1 MGLDIGSTTVKAVVL
16 DESGR
21 MCYSKYE
28 RHNARVPQTL
38 AEVFGEIG
46 ERLKD
51 GRFSLTVTGSVG
63 LGVAERSKID
73 FIQEVVASTAYV
85 RRYHPSTATVIDIG
99 GEDAKV
105 VFINDGGAPDM
116 RMNGNCAGGTGAFI
130 DQMAVLLNT
139 TPEGL
144 DELARNSSHIYP
156 IASRCGVFAKTDIQ
170 NLVAKN
176 ATREDIAASIFHAVA
191 VQTVVT
197 LSHGCD
203 IRTPVL
209 FCGGPLAFLPS
220 LRKAFVDYLHLS
232 EEEVVMPSDAQ
243 LLPAWGAAIMARS
256 ERRLTARE
264 WNDLIAGDA
273 PNGMRSYDSLQPI
286 FGSDGELASWRE
298 AKNSHLMVPAPLHAG
313 RMEMLLGIDSGSTT
327 TKIVAIDRDKHL
339 LFSYYTPND
348 GNPIAAV
355 ERGLRR
361 LAEECAAAGTDPVVC
376 GGCSTGYGEDLIKA
390 AFRLD
395 YGIIETI
402 AHYIA
407 AREIT
412 PDVSFILDIGGQ
424 DIKAIFVDRGVL
436 TRMEI
441 NEACSSGCGSFIETF
456 AKSLGYSV
464 ADFAALACTAEF
476 PCDLGTRCTVFMNSK
491 VKQVLREGASIA
503 DIAAGL
509 SYSVVKNCL
518 YKVLKFRSADE
529 LGERV
534 VVQGGTMRN
543 DAVVRAFERLT
554 EREVFRSERPE
565 LMGAFG
571 CALYARDRAVT
582 GVALDEI
589 LEAASYTSR
598 TMQCHGCENGCM
610 VTRYRFANGNDYFS
624 GNKCERHFSN
634 RGDSDLQGRNAYA
647 EKLHL
652 LFDRPECRD
661 GRLTVGIPRCLNLY
675 EEYPFW
681 HTLLYNC
688 GIRVVLSEA
697 SNMASYENNV
707 RKVMSDNICFPAKL
721 VHSHIAALAERG
733 VDRILMP
740 YVIYER
746 MEDNRAVNSY
756 NCPIVSG
763 YSDVVRSVENL
774 SVPLDT
780 PTVSF
785 RSERLLRRQCV
796 EYLRT
801 LGVDRVTA
809 LRAFRLALAEYHA
822 FSCKIKAVDEEI
834 VSRSHE
840 AGRLTII
847 LAGRPYHAD
856 PLIQHKLSDMIA
868 SMGVDLI
875 TDDIVR
881 GEQIDTVDTHFV
893 SQWAYP
899 NRILRAAEW
908 CVRQGS
914 DVQLVQMTSFGCGP
928 DALLTDEVR
937 DLLGRYG
944 KSFALLK
951 IDDVSNIGSLKLRVR
966 SLIESLKLGHCR
978 RTETRPFVTTPVFD
992 EKDRHRKILIP
1003 FFTPFISPLIPHIVA
1018 RAGYDV
1024 ESLPASSAYTA
1035 EMGLKYANNEIC
1047 YPATLIVGDM
1057 IAALQSGRYDV
1068 SHTAVAISQ
1077 TGGQCRASNYIS
1089 LIKKAL
1095 VEAGF
1100 ADVPVI
1106 SVSPGSGLKNAQPG
1120 FRIPWRKLLR
1130 SAVGA
1135 VIFTDCLARLYY
1147 PAAVRETEA
1156 GSAAALRDKY
1166 MDEAVKIIR
1175 DRSEGRQIASFRDL
1189 LSCAAEE
1196 FSRIVPT
1203 GVDRPKVGIVGE
1215 IYLKFNPFAQKGLTE
1230 WLVEQKIEVVSP
1242 VLADFFMQGF
1252 VNRDVKLRTG
1262 LEKSRIPDWL
1272 MRRVFAWMQ
1281 GIIDSYNAAASRF
1294 EYFRPLGNIYHEAAA
1309 ASKIISL
1316 NARFGEGWLLPGEI
1330 ATFAMD
1336 GVNNVVSL
1344 QPFGCIANHIVAK
1357 GVEKRIKTLYPQMNL
1372 LSLDFDGSVSDVNIT
1387 NRLLL
1392 FIYNLKKGE
1401 RQGK

>member
-16 DESGR
+16 DDAGHV
-21 MCYSKYE
+21 CYSKYE
-28 RHNARVPQTL
+28 RHNAHVPQTL
-38 AEVFGEIG
+38 AAVFAEIG

-51 GRFSLTVTGSVG
+51 GRMRLNVTGSVG
-63 LGVAERSKID
+63 LGIAERSKID

-85 RRYHPSTATVIDIG
+85 KRYYPAAATIIDIG

-105 VFINDGGAPDM
+105 VFLNDGGAPDM

-144 DELARNSSHIYP
+144 DELARNATHIYP

-170 NLVAKN
+170 NLAAKN
-176 ATREDIAASIFHAVA
+176 ASREDLAASIFHAVA

-220 LRKAFVDYLHLS
+220 LRKAFIDYLHLTD
-232 EEEVVMPSDAQ
+232 EQVVVPSDAQ
-243 LLPAWGAAIMARS
+243 LLPAWGAALMAQG
-256 ERRLTARE
+256 EQCMTAAE
-264 WNDLIAGDA
+264 WNAHIAENA
-273 PNGMRSYDSLQPI
+273 PHGMRSYASLPPI
-286 FGSDGELASWRE
+286 FPNGEELEAWR
-298 AKNSHLMVPAPLHAG
+298 KSKGNHLMAPAPLHAG
-313 RMEMLLGIDSGSTT
+313 RMEMFLGIDSGSTT
-327 TKIVAIDRDKHL
+327 TKIVAMDRDKHL
-339 LFSYYTPND
+339 LFSYYTPNE
-348 GNPIAAV
+348 GNPVAAV
-355 ERGLRR
+355 ERGLRK
-361 LAEECAAAGTDPVVC
+361 LLEDCADAGTEPVIC

-390 AFRLD
+390 AFHLD

-456 AKSLGYSV
+456 AKSLGYKVSE
-464 ADFAALACTAEF
+464 FAALACTAEF

-529 LGERV
+529 LGDRV

-554 EREVFRSERPE
+554 DREVFRSERPE

-571 CALYARDRAVT
+571 CALYACDRAVE
-582 GVALDEI
+582 GAP
-589 LEAASYTSR
+589 LESLVDAASYTSQ
-598 TMQCHGCENGCM
+598 TIQCHGCENQCM
-610 VTRYRFANGNDYFS
+610 VTRYRFANGNSYFS

-634 RGDSDLQGRNAYA
+634 RGSYDVQGSNAYA

-652 LFDRPECRD
+652 LFDRPERRD
-661 GRLTVGIPRCLNLY
+661 GRMTIGIPRCLNMY

-697 SNMASYENNV
+697 SNMAAYENNV

-721 VHSHIAALAERG
+721 VHSHIATLAAQG

-746 MEDNRAVNSY
+746 SEDSKAVNSY

-763 YSDVVRSVENL
+763 YSDVVRSVEKL
-774 SVPLDT
+774 PVPLDT

-785 RSERLLRRQCV
+785 RSEKLLRRQCV
-796 EYLRT
+796 DYLRT
-801 LGVDRVTA
+801 LGVDRKTA
-809 LRAFRLALAEYHA
+809 VKAFRLALNEYRS
-822 FSCKIKAVDEEI
+822 FTRRMKAADENI
-834 VSRSHE
+834 VAASRA
-840 AGRLTII
+840 AGRLTIV

-868 SMGVDLI
+868 SMGVDVI

-881 GEQIDTVDTHFV
+881 DEQIEIGDTHFV

-914 DVQLVQMTSFGCGP
+914 DVQFVQMTSFGCGP

-978 RTETRPFVTTPVFD
+978 RSETRPFVTTPVFG

-1018 RAGYDV
+1018 RAGYEV

-1057 IAALQSGRYDV
+1057 ITALQSGRYDIEN
-1068 SHTAVAISQ
+1068 TAVAISQ

-1095 VEAGF
+1095 VEAGY
-1100 ADVPVI
+1100 ANVPVI
-1106 SVSPGSGLKNAQPG
+1106 SVAPGSGLKNDQPG
-1120 FRIPWRKLLR
+1120 FKIPWRKLLR
-1130 SAVGA
+1130 SAVGS

-1147 PAAVRETEA
+1147 PAAARETTPGA
-1156 GSAAALRDKY
+1156 AAALRDKY
-1166 MDEAVKIIR
+1166 MAEAVKIIR
-1175 DRSEGRQIASFRDL
+1175 ERSEGRQIASFRDL
-1189 LSCAAEE
+1189 LVRAAGE
-1196 FSRIVPT
+1196 FSHIVPS

-1215 IYLKFNPFAQKGLTE
+1215 IYLKFNPFAQKGLTD

-1272 MRRVFAWMQ
+1272 MRRIFAWMQ
-1281 GIIDSYNAAASRF
+1281 GIIDSYNAAASSF

-1330 ATFAMD
+1330 ATFAAS

-1392 FIYNLKKGE
+1392 FIDNLKKG
-1401 RQGK
+1401 GSDAK

>member
-16 DESGR
+16 DDAGNV
-21 MCYSKYE
+21 CYSAYE
-28 RHNARVPQTL
+28 RHNAHVPQTL
-38 AEVFGEIG
+38 AALFGQIG
-46 ERLKD
+46 EHLAGARL
-51 GRFSLTVTGSVG
+51 SLKVTGSVG
-63 LGVAERSKID
+63 LGVAERSRIG
-73 FIQEVVASTAYV
+73 FVQEVVASTAYV
-85 RRYHPSTATVIDIG
+85 RCYHPGTATVIDIG

-105 VFINDGGAPDM
+105 VFLNDGGAPDM

-144 DELARNSSHIYP
+144 DQLARNASHIYP

-170 NLVAKN
+170 NLAAKN
-176 ATREDIAASIFHAVA
+176 ASREDLAASIFHAVA

-232 EEEVVMPSDAQ
+232 PDQIVVPENAQ
-243 LLPAWGAAIMARS
+243 LLPAWGAALMAADERS
-256 ERRLTARE
+256 MTAGE
-264 WNDLIAGDA
+264 WNRLIAEDA
-273 PNGMRSYDSLQPI
+273 PQGIRSYASLQPI
-286 FGSDGELASWRE
+286 FDSSDEMERWQESKRC
-298 AKNSHLMVPAPLHAG
+298 HLMEPAPLKEG
-313 RMEMLLGIDSGSTT
+313 RMEMFLGIDSGSTT
-327 TKIVAIDRDKHL
+327 TKIVAIDRDRHL
-339 LFSYYTPND
+339 LFSYYAPNE
-348 GNPIAAV
+348 GNPVAAV
-355 ERGLRR
+355 GNGLRQ
-361 LAEECAAAGTDPVVC
+361 LSEKCAATGCRAVIC
-376 GGCSTGYGEDLIKA
+376 GGCSTGYGEDLIRA

-407 AREIT
+407 ARQIT

-424 DIKAIFVDRGVL
+424 DIKAIFADHGAL

-456 AKSLGYSV
+456 AKSLGYTV
-464 ADFAALACTAEF
+464 ADFAALACTAEY

-518 YKVLKFRSADE
+518 YKVLKFRNADE
-529 LGERV
+529 LGDRV

-554 EREVFRSERPE
+554 GREVFRSEHPE

-571 CALYARDRAVT
+571 CALYARDRAVS
-582 GVALDEI
+582 GVALESI
-589 LEAASYTSR
+589 VEAASYTSR
-598 TMQCHGCENGCM
+598 AMQCHGCENQCM

-624 GNKCERHFSN
+624 GNKCERHFTN
-634 RGDSDLQGRNAYA
+634 RGASDVQGRNAYA

-652 LFDRPECRD
+652 LFDRPERHD
-661 GRLTVGIPRCLNLY
+661 AALTVGIPRCLNIY

-697 SNMASYENNV
+697 SNMASYESNV

-721 VHSHIAALAERG
+721 VHSHVAWLAAQG

-740 YVIYER
+740 YVIYEAA
-746 MEDNRAVNSY
+746 DGHHAVNSY

-774 SVPLDT
+774 AVPLDT

-785 RSERLLRRQCV
+785 RSESLLQKQCTD
-796 EYLRT
+796 YLRT
-801 LGVDRVTA
+801 LGVDRRTA
-809 LRAFRLALAEYHA
+809 LKAFRRALDEYRTFTRRMKEADERIVAE
-822 FSCKIKAVDEEI
+822 
-834 VSRSHE
+834 SRA
-840 AGRLTII
+840 AGRLTIV

-856 PLIQHKLSDMIA
+856 PLIQHKLSDMIS
-868 SMGVDLI
+868 SMGVDVI

-881 GEQIDTVDTHFV
+881 GEQIDTDDTHFV

-914 DVQLVQMTSFGCGP
+914 DVQMVQMTSFGCGP

-966 SLIESLKLGHCR
+966 SLVESLRLGHCR
-978 RTETRPFVTTPVFD
+978 RTQTQPFVTTPAFG
-992 EKDRHRKILIP
+992 EKDRRRKILIP

-1035 EMGLKYANNEIC
+1035 EKGLMYANNEIC

-1057 IAALQSGRYDV
+1057 ITALQSGRYDLDR
-1068 SHTAVAISQ
+1068 TAVAISQ

-1100 ADVPVI
+1100 DRIPVI
-1106 SVSPGSGLKNAQPG
+1106 SVSPGSGLKNDQPG
-1120 FRIPWRKLLR
+1120 FRIPWRRLLR

-1135 VIFTDCLARLYY
+1135 VVFTDCLARLYY
-1147 PAAVRETEA
+1147 PAAVREAES
-1156 GSAAALRDKY
+1156 GAAASLRDRY
-1166 MDEAVKIIR
+1166 MAEAARIIR
-1175 DRSEGRQIASFRDL
+1175 EQPERRQIESFRAL
-1189 LSCAAEE
+1189 LERAAAD
-1196 FSRIVPT
+1196 FSAVVPA
-1203 GVDRPKVGIVGE
+1203 GIDRPKVGIVGE
-1215 IYLKFNPFAQKGLTE
+1215 IYLKFNPFAQKGITE
-1230 WLVEQKIEVVSP
+1230 WLVEQDVEVVPP
-1242 VLADFFMQGF
+1242 VLTDFFMQGF

-1262 LEKSRIPDWL
+1262 LERSHMPDWL
-1272 MRRVFAWMQ
+1272 MRRVFGWMQ
-1281 GIIDSYNAAASRF
+1281 GIIDSYNAAAARF

-1330 ATFAMD
+1330 ATFAD
-1336 GVNNVVSL
+1336 SGVNNVVSL

-1392 FIYNLKKGE
+1392 FIDNVKKG
-1401 RQGK
+1401 GNHGM